1 MIPVCK
7 HSPTQDQNPDQ
18 TPRSPAFMLQ
28 IQITWPQAPPPSS
41 GDNEVRAASLCPRYA
56 NNPTSETHCQ
66 LRSAL
71 TKTETLG
78 SVYRKELGEET
89 TAGGTEATKRD
100 DSDQRRSEADA
111 FDRTNNSGLSEV
123 IKSAH

>member
-1 MIPVCK
+1 MKSERRPSVLAM
-7 HSPTQDQNPDQ
+7 Q
-18 TPRSPAFMLQ
+18 TTR
-28 IQITWPQAPPPSS
+28 
-41 GDNEVRAASLCPRYA
+41 R
-56 NNPTSETHCQ
+56 
-66 LRSAL
+66 LRRV
-71 TKTETLG
+71 
-78 SVYRKELGEET
+78 VYRKELGEET

>member
-1 MIPVCK
+1 M
-7 HSPTQDQNPDQ
+7 T
-18 TPRSPAFMLQ
+18 AG
-28 IQITWPQAPPPSS
+28 SS
-41 GDNEVRAASLCPRYA
+41 SFIWRQSSQSGVPLSSLCKQPDVWDA
-56 NNPTSETHCQ
+56 LCQ